1 MPGMGARGGR
11 ALSTAKTASDT
22 VVKNARKVVD
32 VKELGERTLLI
43 EDLGYDSID
52 FMELII
58 QIEGKYDVEFGGT
71 EILLS
76 NLNSINIISDFIQ
89 KKLQERKDG

>member
-1 MPGMGARGGR
+1 MR
-11 ALSTAKTASDT
+11 AEMKSEIIDDLLKMA
-22 VVKNARKVVD
+22 VKNARKVVD

-76 NLNSINIISDFIQ
+76 NLNSINIISDLIQ

>member
-1 MPGMGARGGR
+1 MR
-11 ALSTAKTASDT
+11 AEMKSEIIDDLLKMA
-22 VVKNARKVVD
+22 VKNARKVVD

>member
-1 MPGMGARGGR
+1 MR
-11 ALSTAKTASDT
+11 AEMKSEIIDDLLKMA
-22 VVKNARKVVD
+22 VKNARKVVD

-76 NLNSINIISDFIQ
+76 NLNSINIIADFIQ

>member
-1 MPGMGARGGR
+1 MR
-11 ALSTAKTASDT
+11 AEMKSEIIDDLLKMA
-22 VVKNARKVVD
+22 VKNARKVVD

-89 KKLQERKDG
+89 NKLQERKDG

>member
-1 MPGMGARGGR
+1 MR
-11 ALSTAKTASDT
+11 AEMKREIIDDLLKMA
-22 VVKNARKVVD
+22 VKNARKVVD